1 MRFCVND
8 AVSVNSCF
16 LSCRS
21 DVMAIVVPSNEGYK
35 FYVIFMSW
43 VRDNIRPARV
53 MNKHVAHL
61 ACRHNICRL
70 ADLRFISRRT
80 DTHIGYFLKDLIC
93 VITMCCSEKAI
104 RSHFNAVIADGQQ
117 VQYDI

>member
-21 DVMAIVVPSNEGYK
+21 DVMAIVVPSNEVYK
-35 FYVIFMSW
+35 FCVISW
-43 VRDNIRPARV
+43 DRDNIRPARV

-70 ADLRFISRRT
+70 ADLRFTSRRT
-80 DTHIGYFLKDLIC
+80 DAHIGYFLKGLIC

-104 RSHFNAVIADGQQ
+104 RSHFNAVLADGQQ
-117 VQYDI
+117 VQCDI